1 MPSTT
6 RAPFRT
12 AVRSAV
18 RRSCAPRSAA
28 RRSAASRVL
37 LALVM
42 GAVALLGVLA
52 TAGPAGAHAALTGS
66 DPAEGSVVRG
76 APRQVTLD
84 FSEGVA
90 MSDDAIRVLDPRGK
104 RVDTRK
110 VRDTGTG
117 SKVRRAVSLEPG
129 LGKGTY
135 TVAWQAV
142 SADSHPVSGAFTF
155 SVGKPSK
162 TSVAPPQQD
171 GNAGGG
177 TVETLYGFGRYAAYA
192 GFVLLVGG
200 AAFVLLCS
208 PRAASSRAVQR
219 LTVTGWSVLAASTLV
234 LLLLRG
240 PYTGSG
246 RLADVVD
253 LGGLK
258 DVVATKPG
266 AALVARLL
274 LLAAAALFVSV
285 LFGAYARRGEEDVE
299 SADPPE
305 REEADRQRRDL
316 FFGLSIGGAVVAAGL
331 AATWAMAEHAST
343 GIQTGLAMPVDVLHL
358 LAVALWLGGLTAL
371 FCLLRWGP
379 APSGAAVRRFSR
391 LALTCV
397 TVLAATGLYQSWRQ
411 VGSWS
416 ALTGTSYG
424 QLLIVKVVL
433 VAALVTVGWFSRRWT
448 TRLTDV
454 PAEAGKPGKSAASER
469 AESAARTAA
478 VPGSRS
484 PERAAVRTSA
494 QDSIKA
500 SAQDETGACVWDET
514 GAPAQDDAGGPGR
527 EPADPVRAAQLARQR
542 AAAEAARRRQ
552 EREADPQRSGLRRS
566 VLTEATVAIV
576 LLAVTTLLT
585 GTEPGRTEERVR
597 EAGSAAQNEPAGP
610 VDVKVP
616 FDTGSPGGKGT
627 AELEIE
633 PGTSGENALE
643 LRTTSPSGK
652 PVEAREVKAT
662 FTLPAKDLG
671 PLPAPL
677 KPVKGE
683 QGHWKAAGLQ
693 LPMAGKWKVAITVRT
708 SDIDQVTETTTATIG

>member
-1 MPSTT
+1 M
-6 RAPFRT
+6 A
-12 AVRSAV
+12 
-18 RRSCAPRSAA
+18 
-28 RRSAASRVL
+28 
-37 LALVM
+37 
-42 GAVALLGVLA
+42 AVALLGVLTA
-52 TAGPAGAHAALTGS
+52 AGPAGAHAALTGS
-66 DPAEGSVVRG
+66 DPAEGSVVRD

-90 MSDDAIRVLDPRGK
+90 MSDGAVRVLDPRGK
-104 RVDTRK
+104 RVDTGK

-117 SKVRRAVSLEPG
+117 GKVRRAVSLRSG

-135 TVAWQAV
+135 TVAWQTV

-162 TSVAPPQQD
+162 TSVATPQQD
-171 GNAGGG
+171 GNADGGAVG
-177 TVETLYGFGRYAAYA
+177 TLYGLGRYAAYA

-219 LTVTGWSVLAASTLV
+219 LTVTGWSILTASTLA

-246 RLADVVD
+246 GLADVVD

-258 DVVATKPG
+258 DVVGTKPG
-266 AALVARLL
+266 AALVSRLL

-285 LFGAYARRGEEDVE
+285 LFGAYARRSGPDGAAGEGDAADEGGTAGAVEGEE
-299 SADPPE
+299 A
-305 REEADRQRRDL
+305 ARQQRDL
-316 FFGLSIGGAVVAAGL
+316 FFGLSIGGTLVAAGL
-331 AATWAMAEHAST
+331 AASWAMAEHAST
-343 GIQTGLAMPVDVLHL
+343 GIQTWLAMPVDVLHL
-358 LAVALWLGGLTAL
+358 LAVALWLGGLAAL

-379 APSGAAVRRFSR
+379 APSGTSVRRFSR
-391 LALTCV
+391 LAFSCV

-411 VGSWS
+411 VGSWR
-416 ALTGTSYG
+416 ALTDTSYG
-424 QLLIVKVVL
+424 QLLILKVVL
-433 VAALVTVGWFSRRWT
+433 VGALVSVGWFSRRWT

-454 PAEAGKPGKSAASER
+454 PAEAEKAEQSAVSER
-469 AESAARTAA
+469 VEASTRTAA
-478 VPGSRS
+478 VPGRRD
-484 PERAAVRTSA
+484 PERATVRTSA
-494 QDSIKA
+494 QGA
-500 SAQDETGACVWDET
+500 SH
-514 GAPAQDDAGGPGR
+514 AP
-527 EPADPVRAAQLARQR
+527 ESHPADPVRAAQLARQR
-542 AAAEAARRRQ
+542 AAAAAARRRQ

-566 VLTEATVAIV
+566 VLTEATVAVV
-576 LLAVTTLLT
+576 LLAVTTVLT

-597 EAGSAAQNEPAGP
+597 EAGSAAQNQPSGP

-616 FDTGSPGGKGT
+616 FDTGGPGGKGT

-671 PLPAPL
+671 PLPAAL

-683 QGHWKAAGLQ
+683 KGHWKTAGLQ
-693 LPMAGKWKVAITVRT
+693 LPMAGKWKVAVTVRT

>member
-1 MPSTT
+1 M
-6 RAPFRT
+6 
-12 AVRSAV
+12 
-18 RRSCAPRSAA
+18 
-28 RRSAASRVL
+28 L
-37 LALVM
+37 LALVT
-42 GAVALLGVLA
+42 GAVALLAVLA
-52 TAGPAGAHAALTGS
+52 GAGPAGAHAALIGS

-90 MSDDAIRVLDPRGK
+90 MSDGAIRVLDPRGK

-117 SKVRRAVSLEPG
+117 SKVQRAVSLEQG
-129 LGKGTY
+129 IGKGTY

-162 TSVAPPQQD
+162 TSVASPQQNE
-171 GNAGGG
+171 NAGGG
-177 TVETLYGFGRYAAYA
+177 AVGALYGLGRYAAYA

-219 LTVTGWSVLAASTLV
+219 LTVTGWCVLAASTLV

-246 RLADVVD
+246 RFADVAD

-266 AALVARLL
+266 AALVSRLL

-285 LFGAYARRGEEDVE
+285 LFGAYARRGGEDGRSSPE
-299 SADPPE
+299 PPDDLSSADLQEGSPEEKSGAPEAGLSESGGE
-305 REEADRQRRDL
+305 REEAQRQRRDL
-316 FFGLSIGGAVVAAGL
+316 FFGLSLGGTVVAAGL

-358 LAVALWLGGLTAL
+358 LAVALWLGGLAAL

-379 APSGAAVRRFSR
+379 APSGTTVRRFSR
-391 LALTCV
+391 LAFSCV

-433 VAALVTVGWFSRRWT
+433 VAALVTAGWFSRRWT

-454 PAEAGKPGKSAASER
+454 PVMAENAGRSGESEGAAASASSSASVSAR
-469 AESAARTAA
+469 AAA
-478 VPGSRS
+478 VPGSRA
-484 PERAAVRTSA
+484 PERATVRTSA
-494 QDSIKA
+494 QGS
-500 SAQDETGACVWDET
+500 
-514 GAPAQDDAGGPGR
+514 GGNGSDGNGSGSGGGGEGPER
-527 EPADPVRAAQLARQR
+527 TPSDPVRAAQLARQR

-566 VLTEATVAIV
+566 VLTEATVAVV

-597 EAGSAAQNEPAGP
+597 QAGSAAQSEPAGP

-616 FDTGSPGGKGT
+616 FDTGGPDGKGT
-627 AELEIE
+627 AELEID

-652 PVEAREVKAT
+652 PVEAREVKVA
-662 FTLPAKDLG
+662 FTLRAKDLG

-677 KPVKGE
+677 EPVKGE
-683 QGHWKAAGLQ
+683 KGHWKATGLQ
-693 LPMAGKWKVAITVRT
+693 LPMAGKWKVAVTIRT